1 MCFSIKP
8 YDTIVNAR
16 YGERIAK
23 KKKKTIL
30 VIPYTGYVLLWI
42 VINILEHK
50 TKSEKMLTVNQVNV
64 NR

>member
-1 MCFSIKP
+1 MCFSMKP
-8 YDTIVNAR
+8 HDTIVNAR
-16 YGERIAK
+16 YGERIA

-50 TKSEKMLTVNQVNV
+50 TKSEKMLTMNQVNV